1 MMVTAMNVNLPAELV
16 SQAQQFVR
24 DGWVADLDDL
34 LAEALRRYL
43 DSHGPALTKQFVR
56 EDITWGLHGQD

>member
-1 MMVTAMNVNLPAELV
+1 MATTINVNLPEELV

-24 DGWVADLDDL
+24 DGWVADFDGL

-43 DSHGPALTKQFVR
+43 DSHGPALAEEFIR
-56 EDITWGLHGQD
+56 EDIAWGLHGED